1 MFFKKKKETPLILTL
16 LENYYKCACVGNKKY
31 FYAIVDDA
39 DKPYANNFCK
49 KNHLIMEINCINND
63 NMVYKF
69 TLQGE

>member
-1 MFFKKKKETPLILTL
+1 MISIPESRYIEL
-16 LENYYKCACVGNKKY
+16 LEKYYENARESNKKY

-49 KNHLIMEINCINND
+49 KNNLIMEITCINND

-69 TLQGE
+69 TL